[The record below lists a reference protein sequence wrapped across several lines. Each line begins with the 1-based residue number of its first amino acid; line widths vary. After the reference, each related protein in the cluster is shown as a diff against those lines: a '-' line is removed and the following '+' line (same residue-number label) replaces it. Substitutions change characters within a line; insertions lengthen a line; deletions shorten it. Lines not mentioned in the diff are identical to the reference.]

1 MNNLFAHS
9 YDSFHVLTLVTLA
22 RQNGQ
27 FTLRNFNL
35 NNAFFEGIYVFTL
48 NDNIENIPTVFTD
61 ENHFFFLVT
70 IKITDYF
77 NNPTGVETNAQ
88 IIFQGHSNG
97 ITSDMFI
104 RYQTLGD
111 WQNHVTP
118 PDWTLIP

>member
-1 MNNLFAHS
+1 MSVSGVFDSESLRNLIA
-9 YDSFHVLTLVTLA
+9 LA
-22 RQNGQ
+22 RYNGQ

-70 IKITDYF
+70 IKITSYLD
-77 NNPTGVETNAQ
+77 NPIGAESNAQ
-88 IIFQGHSNG
+88 IIFQGHSHG

-104 RYQTLGD
+104 RYQTVDD

-118 PDWTLIP
+118 PDWVIVP